1 MLRYFREGVAP
12 PSLSTA
18 YEKLRDERVRNLVD
32 QMLQRDPSSRLS
44 AKQHIEDNTGPEK
57 LFPDYFGTFMFP
69 FFRRVLSSSLA
80 SPDAR
85 VWYVCEH
92 YSEIFQS
99 VLGARDAKG
108 ARFFEERKRI
118 FDGSNERVAEHLLQ
132 DEVDTFDESPVSDLL
147 DMARSFVQELESHG
161 VGGRFMERA
170 KKSVKTLRERLHVE
184 PETRT
189 RHPRRAVEEDILKL
203 GDFKCA
209 RKPI

>member
-1 MLRYFREGVAP
+1 MAPAADIFSVGCVICELFRDGNAPFQLPDLLRYSREGVAP

-108 ARFFEERKRI
+108 ARFFEERKRD
-118 FDGSNERVAEHLLQ
+118 DGSNERVVEHLLQ
-132 DEVDTFDESPVSDLL
+132 DEVDTLDESPVSIFSTWRGAGSGTRV
-147 DMARSFVQELESHG
+147 ARCGGKIHG
-161 VGGRFMERA
+161 AGVKERQN
-170 KKSVKTLRERLHVE
+170 V
-184 PETRT
+184 
-189 RHPRRAVEEDILKL
+189 RR
-203 GDFKCA
+203 GS
-209 RKPI
+209 R